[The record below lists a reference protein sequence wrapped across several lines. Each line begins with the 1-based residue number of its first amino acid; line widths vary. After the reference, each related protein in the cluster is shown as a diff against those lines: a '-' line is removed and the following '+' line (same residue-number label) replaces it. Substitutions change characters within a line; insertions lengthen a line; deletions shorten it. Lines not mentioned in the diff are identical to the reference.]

1 MHKAYALLG
10 LCMRAG
16 KLSGGEAA
24 AHAAIRSG
32 ECRLVIL
39 SEDASENTKKK
50 FANAAIY
57 YKVDCL
63 QWGTKEELGRAIG
76 KAQRSVLA
84 VCDEGFAA
92 QLRSLCRTEVEGQ
105 R

>member
-1 MHKAYALLG
+1 MHKVYALLG

-16 KLSGGEAA
+16 KISGGEAA

-32 ECRLVIL
+32 ECRLLII

-50 FANAAIY
+50 FANAATY

-63 QWGTKEELGRAIG
+63 QWGTKEALGRAIG

-84 VCDEGFAA
+84 VCEEGFAA
-92 QLRSLCRTEVEGQ
+92 QLRSLCQTKEEGQ
-105 R
+105 Q